1 MLGNKQCVGR
11 TLSSETKEKIAA
23 SKRGR
28 VVSEETKKKMSDA
41 RKGKKFPREV
51 IK

>member
-11 TLSSETKEKIAA
+11 TLSS
-23 SKRGR
+23 
-28 VVSEETKKKMSDA
+28 ETKKKMSDA